1 MNEKNIQSIF
11 KNYSDGKV
19 TPHMMRHEYITLL
32 SKECNDIAFVQEQAR
47 HKSIN
52 TTVITYDSGASK
64 EKSLEALLRM

>member
-1 MNEKNIQSIF
+1 MNEKNIQAIF
-11 KNYSDGKV
+11 KNYSEGKI

-52 TTVITYDSGASK
+52 TTIINYDSGIGKGDTLNVLSR
-64 EKSLEALLRM
+64 L